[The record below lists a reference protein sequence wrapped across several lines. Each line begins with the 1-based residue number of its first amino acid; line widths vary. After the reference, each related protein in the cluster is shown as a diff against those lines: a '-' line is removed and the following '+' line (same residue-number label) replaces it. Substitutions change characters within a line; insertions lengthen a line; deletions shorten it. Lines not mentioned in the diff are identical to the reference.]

1 MSADNTNTNIIK
13 LKPIKLHSNSVV
25 GQHLQESKTPHP
37 SSLRSDA
44 AGLTFE
50 NFLKANL
57 HMPSIP
63 SNSHGMNGTSAF
75 HELFLNGKPNDFEHL
90 KLASL

>member
-37 SSLRSDA
+37 SSL
-44 AGLTFE
+44 
-50 NFLKANL
+50 
-57 HMPSIP
+57 
-63 SNSHGMNGTSAF
+63 
-75 HELFLNGKPNDFEHL
+75 
-90 KLASL
+90 